1 MYLPHLSEVK
11 KMNLDELDRLA
22 NSLDLHL
29 PGEQWN
35 ETATRLYMEGRDD
48 EAFVYQQ
55 MVFRSHELSEK
66 AGRGG
71 SSDRRAAVKDGDQ
84 V

>member
-11 KMNLDELDRLA
+11 KMSLEELDRLA
-22 NSLDLHL
+22 SSLDLHL

-35 ETATRLYMEGRDD
+35 ETATRLYMEGRDE
-48 EAFVYQQ
+48 EAFVYQH
-55 MVFRSHELSEK
+55 MVFRSRELK
-66 AGRGG
+66 KAAGRGG

>member
-1 MYLPHLSEVK
+1 MYLPNLSEVK
-11 KMNLDELDRLA
+11 KMSLEELDRLA
-22 NSLDLHL
+22 SSLDLNL
-29 PGEQWN
+29 PGEQWH

-55 MVFRSHELSEK
+55 MVFRASELEKQSASE
-66 AGRGG
+66 G
-71 SSDRRAAVKDGDQ
+71 GDQ